1 MNTFIFK
8 FMGRVELRRTQVQ
21 CFHPGFEN
29 DTPQLHSRGIEVGYS
44 VS

>member
-1 MNTFIFK
+1 MNTLIFK
-8 FMGRVELRRTQVQ
+8 FMGRVELRRTQ